1 MHIKKNKSI
10 LSALKCSID
19 GIKDLSFEKAAI
31 REFFLLII
39 SVLYVFLFRPSLPV
53 SMFLIILPL
62 FLLSIEA
69 INTAIELI
77 CDKITKK
84 KNIQIKKIK
93 DLGSAS
99 ILILFVSYIVVF
111 ITSLLEITRDF

>member
-1 MHIKKNKSI
+1 MPIEKNKSI

-19 GIKDLSFEKAAI
+19 GIKVLLFEKAAI

-39 SVLYVFLFRPSLPV
+39 SVLYVFHFRPSLTV

-77 CDKITKK
+77 CNKITNKR
-84 KNIQIKKIK
+84 NIQIKKIK

-99 ILILFVSYIVVF
+99 ILILFVSYIVIF
-111 ITSLLEITRDF
+111 TTSLLEIFNN